1 MTVSRKRHSPEYWQE
16 QVQLWQA
23 SGLSQR
29 AFCQQHHLALST
41 FQRWKQQLTTDKPS
55 RVEHAADFIE
65 LPLIGD
71 SSHNTTAWDI
81 ELSLGNGVTLRLRQ
95 G

>member
-29 AFCQQHHLALST
+29 AFCQQYQLALST
-41 FQRWKQQLTTDKPS
+41 FQRWKQQLIKDELTKP
-55 RVEHAADFIE
+55 EPAAFIE
-65 LPLIGD
+65 LPLVND
-71 SSHNTTAWDI
+71 SPQNTTTWDI
-81 ELSLGNGVTLRLRQ
+81 ELLLGDGITLRLRQ